1 MRFRTADEEPRA
13 GLPMNSLL
21 VSFCCRYQI
30 LFPKV
35 WDPVT
40 GQCQQTLIGHSSWI
54 SCVSITTDCKTIIS
68 GSNDKNVKLWNATG
82 NEHARNISTPSDH
95 ILHHATQPE
104 CVAITTDGHWGLS
117 GSKSD
122 SLKLWDIASAKCVKS
137 SPGSIACIVAMHRS
151 TQVITGSHN
160 GDITVWNCDS
170 LEVQQTVKAHQGSV
184 MSLQISKDDRF
195 IVSASNDKTVGLC
208 QVYEGQTEQLE
219 GHSDAVLCVCLM
231 NEEDLA
237 ISGSKDKT
245 VRLWNLQTKSCERI
259 FEGHTGVVGCL
270 ASTSDNKTIVSGS
283 GDFTLKIWNTE
294 RGECLYT
301 LQGHNDAIKCIG
313 ITADDRFAIAG
324 SHEGKDQLLLWNLK
338 DGGCARKFTGHTHAV
353 MHLKVLP
360 NNMMVTSSR
369 DGTIKLWNI
378 QSGELVNSFDFQSQ
392 VKYFDAHRADD
403 GYSVILVTKSGT
415 VSILKLRISNKEIEE
430 SFSSVKSSTPVNE
443 ESSVAKATPSESGCC
458 VSCQCCNCCQNCTV
472 M

>member
-1 MRFRTADEEPRA
+1 MQFFNNFPFTQFHFILSRH
-13 GLPMNSLL
+13 S
-21 VSFCCRYQI
+21 I

-40 GQCQQTLIGHSSWI
+40 GHCQQTLIGHSSWI

-82 NEHARNISTPSDH
+82 NEHAQNISTPSDH

-104 CVAITTDGHWGLS
+104 CVAITTDGRWGLS

-137 SPGSIACIVAMHRS
+137 TPGSIACIFAMHRS
-151 TQVITGSHN
+151 TQVVTGSHN

-170 LEVQQTVKAHQGSV
+170 LEAQQTVKAHQGSV
-184 MSLQISKDDRF
+184 MALQVSKDDSF
-195 IVSASNDKTVGLC
+195 IISASNDKTVGLY
-208 QVYEGQTEQLE
+208 QLHESQTVQLV
-219 GHSDAVLCVCLM
+219 GHTDAVVCVSLM
-231 NEEDLA
+231 KGENLA

-245 VRLWNLQTKSCERI
+245 VRLWNLATKSCEKI
-259 FEGHTGVVGCL
+259 FEGHAGVVGCL
-270 ASTSDNKTIVSGS
+270 ASTSDNETIVSGS
-283 GDFTLKIWNTE
+283 GDFLLKIWSTQK
-294 RGECLYT
+294 GECLYT
-301 LQGHNDAIKCIG
+301 LKGHNDSIKCIG
-313 ITADDRFAIAG
+313 LTDDNQFAIAG

-360 NNMMVTSSR
+360 NNMMITSSR

-378 QSGELVNSFDFQSQ
+378 HSGELINSFDFQSQ
-392 VKYFDAHRADD
+392 VKYFDAHRTDD
-403 GYSVILVTKSGT
+403 GYSVVLVTKSGT
-415 VSILKLRISNKEIEE
+415 VSILKLRLSKEEIEKTL
-430 SFSSVKSSTPVNE
+430 SSIKSSTPENE
-443 ESSVAKATPSESGCC
+443 DSSAAKATPSESSCC
-458 VSCQCCNCCQNCTV
+458 GSCHCCRCCQECTV
-472 M
+472 L

>member
-1 MRFRTADEEPRA
+1 M
-13 GLPMNSLL
+13 
-21 VSFCCRYQI
+21 
-30 LFPKV
+30 FPKV

-82 NEHARNISTPSDH
+82 NEHAQSISTPSDH
-95 ILHHATQPE
+95 LLHHATQPE
-104 CVAITTDGHWGLS
+104 CVAITSDGRWGLS

-122 SLKLWDIASAKCVKS
+122 SLKLWDITNVKCVSS
-137 SPGSIACIVAMHRS
+137 SPGSIACIAALHGT
-151 TQVITGSHN
+151 TQVVTGSHD

-170 LEVQQTVKAHQGSV
+170 LEVQQTVKAHRGSV
-184 MSLQISKDDRF
+184 MSLQVSKDDSL
-195 IVSASNDKTVGLC
+195 IVSASNDKTLGLY
-208 QVYEGQTEQLE
+208 QIHEGQIVQLV
-219 GHSDAVLCVCLM
+219 GHSDAVVCVSLM
-231 NEEDLA
+231 KGENLA

-259 FEGHTGVVGCL
+259 FEGHTGVVERLG
-270 ASTSDNKTIVSGS
+270 STSDNKTIVSGS

-294 RGECLYT
+294 KGDCLYT
-301 LQGHNDAIKCIG
+301 LKGHNDSIKCIG
-313 ITADDRFAIAG
+313 ITDDNHFAIAG

-360 NNMMVTSSR
+360 NNVMITSSR

-378 QSGELVNSFDFQSQ
+378 QSGELINSFDFQSQ
-392 VKYFDAHRADD
+392 VKYFDAHRAGD
-403 GYSVILVTKSGT
+403 GYSIILVTKSGT
-415 VSILKLRISNKEIEE
+415 VSILTLLISSTETEE
-430 SFSSVKSSTPVNE
+430 SFSSTKGHTSVNE
-443 ESSVAKATPSESGCC
+443 ESFATKATPSESGCC
-458 VSCQCCNCCQNCTV
+458 SASCRCCRCCQKCTV
-472 M
+472 L

>member
-1 MRFRTADEEPRA
+1 MVVIQF
-13 GLPMNSLL
+13 
-21 VSFCCRYQI
+21 

-82 NEHARNISTPSDH
+82 NEHAQSISTPSDH

-104 CVAITTDGHWGLS
+104 CVAITSDGRWGLS

-122 SLKLWDIASAKCVKS
+122 SLKLWDITNVKCVSS
-137 SPGSIACIVAMHRS
+137 SPGSIACIAALYGS
-151 TQVITGSHN
+151 TQVVTGSHD
-160 GDITVWNCDS
+160 GDITVWNCES
-170 LEVQQTVKAHQGSV
+170 LEVQQTVKAHRGSV
-184 MSLQISKDDRF
+184 MSLQVSKDDSL
-195 IVSASNDKTVGLC
+195 IVSASNDKTLGLY
-208 QVYEGQTEQLE
+208 QIHEGQTVQLV
-219 GHSDAVLCVCLM
+219 GHSDAVVCVSLM
-231 NEEDLA
+231 KGENLA

-259 FEGHTGVVGCL
+259 FEGHTGVVERL

-294 RGECLYT
+294 KGDCLYT
-301 LQGHNDAIKCIG
+301 LKGHNDSIKCIG
-313 ITADDRFAIAG
+313 ITDDNHFAIAG

-360 NNMMVTSSR
+360 NNMMITSSR

-378 QSGELVNSFDFQSQ
+378 QSGELINSFDFQSQ
-392 VKYFDAHRADD
+392 VKYFDAHRVGD
-403 GYSVILVTKSGT
+403 GYSIILVTKSGT
-415 VSILKLRISNKEIEE
+415 VSILKLLISSTETEE
-430 SFSSVKSSTPVNE
+430 SFSSTKGHTSVNE
-443 ESSVAKATPSESGCC
+443 ESFATKATPSESGCC
-458 VSCQCCNCCQNCTV
+458 SASCRCCRCCQKCTV
-472 M
+472 L

>member
-1 MRFRTADEEPRA
+1 M
-13 GLPMNSLL
+13 
-21 VSFCCRYQI
+21 
-30 LFPKV
+30 FPKV

-82 NEHARNISTPSDH
+82 NEHAQSISTASDH

-122 SLKLWDIASAKCVKS
+122 SLKLWDIASVKCVNS
-137 SPGSIACIVAMHRS
+137 SPGSIACIAAMHRS
-151 TQVITGSHN
+151 TQVATGSHN

-170 LEVQQTVKAHQGSV
+170 LEVQQTAKAHQGSV
-184 MSLQISKDDRF
+184 MSLQISKDDSF
-195 IVSASNDKTVGLC
+195 IVSASNDKTVGLY
-208 QVYEGQTEQLE
+208 QIHEGQAVQLV
-219 GHSDAVLCVCLM
+219 GHSDAVACVSLM
-231 NEEDLA
+231 EGENHA

-245 VRLWNLQTKSCERI
+245 VRLWNLQTQSCERI

-270 ASTSDNKTIVSGS
+270 ASTSDNKTVVSGS
-283 GDFTLKIWNTE
+283 GDFTLKIWNAE
-294 RGECLYT
+294 KGDCLYT
-301 LQGHNDAIKCIG
+301 LKGHNDSIKCIG
-313 ITADDRFAIAG
+313 ITDDNQFAIAG

-338 DGGCARKFTGHTHAV
+338 DGSCARKFTGHTHAV
-353 MHLKVLP
+353 MHLKILP
-360 NNMMVTSSR
+360 NNMMITSSR

-378 QSGELVNSFDFQSQ
+378 RSGELINSFDFQSQ
-392 VKYFDAHRADD
+392 VKYFDAHLVGE

-415 VSILKLRISNKEIEE
+415 VSILKLLISNKETEE
-430 SFSSVKSSTPVNE
+430 SLPSTKSPTSVNE
-443 ESSVAKATPSESGCC
+443 ESFAAKATISEGSCC
-458 VSCQCCNCCQNCTV
+458 STSCRCCRCYQKCTV
-472 M
+472 L

>member
-1 MRFRTADEEPRA
+1 M
-13 GLPMNSLL
+13 
-21 VSFCCRYQI
+21 
-30 LFPKV
+30 FPKV

-82 NEHARNISTPSDH
+82 NEHAQSISTPSDH

-104 CVAITTDGHWGLS
+104 CVAITMDGRWGLS

-122 SLKLWDIASAKCVKS
+122 SLKLWDIASVKCINS
-137 SPGSIACIVAMHRS
+137 SPGSIACIAAMHRS
-151 TQVITGSHN
+151 TQVVTGSHN

-170 LEVQQTVKAHQGSV
+170 LKVQQTVKAHQGSV
-184 MSLQISKDDRF
+184 MSLQISKDDSF
-195 IVSASNDKTVGLC
+195 IVSASNDKTVGLY
-208 QVYEGQTEQLE
+208 QIHEGQAVQLV
-219 GHSDAVLCVCLM
+219 GHSDAVVCVSLM
-231 NEEDLA
+231 ERENHA

-245 VRLWNLQTKSCERI
+245 VRLWNLQTQSCERI

-294 RGECLYT
+294 KGDCLYT
-301 LQGHNDAIKCIG
+301 LKGHNDSIKCIG
-313 ITADDRFAIAG
+313 ITDDNQFAIAG

-338 DGGCARKFTGHTHAV
+338 DGDCARKFTGHTHAV

-360 NNMMVTSSR
+360 NHMMITSSR
-369 DGTIKLWNI
+369 DGTIKLWKI
-378 QSGELVNSFDFQSQ
+378 ESGELLNSFDFQSQ
-392 VKYFDAHRADD
+392 VKYFDAHPVGD

-415 VSILKLRISNKEIEE
+415 VSILKLLISNKETEE
-430 SFSSVKSSTPVNE
+430 RFSATKSPTSVNE
-443 ESSVAKATPSESGCC
+443 ESSPAKATLSESGCC
-458 VSCQCCNCCQNCTV
+458 SASCRCCRCCQKCTV
-472 M
+472 L